1 MLTRNKISS
10 LVIDTLCEQACR
22 KGVVVLFFYCND
34 QEQKDQS
41 AVNIIGSLLRQFAV
55 GAAEVPKGIR
65 SAFEESRQE
74 GRKGPQLPEMVE
86 LFVKTIIS
94 IERAYICIDA
104 ADELLPQDL
113 SEFLDAL
120 GQIIREAP
128 NTRLFLTGRPHIR
141 REVEKHLTEGAYS
154 INVMVDQG
162 DIARHLSQKMDDG
175 NARDADLNTK
185 DLKSNVRG
193 GMSEKP
199 SEK

>member
-22 KGVVVLFFYCND
+22 KGVVVLFFYCNG

-41 AVNIIGSLLRQFAV
+41 AVNIIGSLLRQFGV
-55 GAAEVPKGIR
+55 GAAEMPKGIR
-65 SAFEESRQE
+65 NAFQESSQ
-74 GRKGPQLPEMVE
+74 GGGKGLQLPDMVE
-86 LFVKTIIS
+86 LFIRTILS

-113 SEFLDAL
+113 SGLLDAL
-120 GQIIREAP
+120 GKIIRAAL

-141 REVEKHLTEGAYS
+141 REIDKHLMERPYS
-154 INVMVDQG
+154 INIVVDQG
-162 DIARHLSQKMDDG
+162 EIARHLSGNLDDD
-175 NARDADLNTK
+175 NTRDADMKTE
-185 DLKSNVRG
+185 DLKNQIRG
-193 GMSEKP
+193 GISEKA

>member
-22 KGVVVLFFYCND
+22 KGVVVLFFYCNG

-41 AVNIIGSLLRQFAV
+41 AANIIGSLLRQFAV
-55 GAAEVPKGIR
+55 GTAEIPEGIH
-65 SAFEESRQE
+65 SAFEKSRQGG
-74 GRKGPQLPEMVE
+74 GRGLELPDMME
-86 LFVKTIIS
+86 LFIKTIIL

-104 ADELLPQDL
+104 ADELLPQAR
-113 SEFLDAL
+113 SELLDAL

-141 REVEKHLTEGAYS
+141 REIEKHLVQDAYS
-154 INVMVDQG
+154 INVVVDQG
-162 DIARHLSQKMDDG
+162 DIARHLSRKMDD
-175 NARDADLNTK
+175 NMRDADVMG
-185 DLKSNVRG
+185 DLKNDMVG
-193 GMSEKP
+193 GMSEKA

>member
-22 KGVVVLFFYCND
+22 KGVVVLFFYCNG
-34 QEQKDQS
+34 QEQKNQS
-41 AVNIIGSLLRQFAV
+41 AVNIIGGLLRQFAV
-55 GAAEVPKGIR
+55 GAAEIPKEIH
-65 SAFEESRQE
+65 SAFKESGQ
-74 GRKGPQLPEMVE
+74 GGGKGLQLPDMVE

-113 SEFLDAL
+113 SGLLDAL
-120 GQIIREAP
+120 GQIIREIP
-128 NTRLFLTGRPHIR
+128 NTRLFLTGRPQIC
-141 REVEKHLTEGAYS
+141 REVEKHLMEGVYS
-154 INVMVDQG
+154 INIIVDQG
-162 DIARHLSQKMDDG
+162 DIARHLSQKIYDD
-175 NARDADLNTK
+175 NARDADKTDDPKNNL
-185 DLKSNVRG
+185 RG

>member
-22 KGVVVLFFYCND
+22 KGVVVLFFYCNG